1 MDFPIITIIINYGF
15 EISITTFERYFRDF
29 LLNIVNYNTEYFR
42 CLFYVSMH
50 QCRYVTKCN
59 LRHEQFSTLCEPLAS
74 YTKLVHC
81 NRHVNHP
88 LLIGTSRTYLS
99 CIGESSAA
107 GQPAAMHDRQRITR
121 LTIEYYSFIIL
132 FFLLF
137 SFIAFFRSISSTYLF
152 SRFFFLLRAL
162 NCINYYFEL
171 RKTWYFDQINKYV
184 FKF

>member
-50 QCRYVTKCN
+50 QCRYVSKCN

-152 SRFFFLLRAL
+152 SRFFF
-162 NCINYYFEL
+162 F
-171 RKTWYFDQINKYV
+171 TSSS
-184 FKF
+184 

>member
-137 SFIAFFRSISSTYLF
+137 SFIVFFRSISSTYLF
-152 SRFFFLLRAL
+152 SRFFF
-162 NCINYYFEL
+162 FF
-171 RKTWYFDQINKYV
+171 TSSS
-184 FKF
+184 

>member
-15 EISITTFERYFRDF
+15 EISITTIFERYFRDF

-152 SRFFFLLRAL
+152 SRFFF
-162 NCINYYFEL
+162 YFEL
-171 RKTWYFDQINKYV
+171 LIVSIIILNYV
-184 FKF
+184 KLDTLIK

>member
-132 FFLLF
+132 FFFTLFFHSLF
-137 SFIAFFRSISSTYLF
+137 SIYFIYVFIF
-152 SRFFFLLRAL
+152 SFFFF
-162 NCINYYFEL
+162 YFEL
-171 RKTWYFDQINKYV
+171 LIVSIIILNYV
-184 FKF
+184 KLDTLIK

>member
-137 SFIAFFRSISSTYLF
+137 SFIVFFRSISSTYLF
-152 SRFFFLLRAL
+152 SRFFF
-162 NCINYYFEL
+162 F
-171 RKTWYFDQINKYV
+171 TSSS
-184 FKF
+184 

>member
-1 MDFPIITIIINYGF
+1 MLVIFFWIPLTIM
-15 EISITTFERYFRDF
+15 
-29 LLNIVNYNTEYFR
+29 LNIFGVFFTF
-42 CLFYVSMH
+42 LH

-121 LTIEYYSFIIL
+121 LTIEYYSFIIPL
-132 FFLLF
+132 FLLF
-137 SFIAFFRSISSTYLF
+137 SFIYVFILS
-152 SRFFFLLRAL
+152 FFFSSS
-162 NCINYYFEL
+162 
-171 RKTWYFDQINKYV
+171 
-184 FKF
+184 

>member
-15 EISITTFERYFRDF
+15 EISITIFERYFRDF

-137 SFIAFFRSISSTYLF
+137 SFIVFFRSISSTYLF
-152 SRFFFLLRAL
+152 SRFFF
-162 NCINYYFEL
+162 YFEL
-171 RKTWYFDQINKYV
+171 LIVSIIILNYV
-184 FKF
+184 KLDTLIK

>member
-137 SFIAFFRSISSTYLF
+137 SFIVFFRSISSTYLF
-152 SRFFFLLRAL
+152 SRFFF
-162 NCINYYFEL
+162 YFEL
-171 RKTWYFDQINKYV
+171 LIVSIIILNYV
-184 FKF
+184 KLDTLIK

>member
-15 EISITTFERYFRDF
+15 EISITTIFERYFRDF

-137 SFIAFFRSISSTYLF
+137 SFIVFFRSISSTYLF
-152 SRFFFLLRAL
+152 SRFFF
-162 NCINYYFEL
+162 FF
-171 RKTWYFDQINKYV
+171 TSSS
-184 FKF
+184 

>member
-152 SRFFFLLRAL
+152 SLFFFF
-162 NCINYYFEL
+162 YFEL
-171 RKTWYFDQINKYV
+171 LIVSIIILNYV
-184 FKF
+184 KLDTLIK

>member
-152 SRFFFLLRAL
+152 SRFFF
-162 NCINYYFEL
+162 
-171 RKTWYFDQINKYV
+171 TSSS
-184 FKF
+184 

>member
-15 EISITTFERYFRDF
+15 EISITTIFERYFRDF

-137 SFIAFFRSISSTYLF
+137 SFIVFFRSISSTYLF
-152 SRFFFLLRAL
+152 SRFFF
-162 NCINYYFEL
+162 YFEL
-171 RKTWYFDQINKYV
+171 LIVSIIILNYV
-184 FKF
+184 KLDTLIK

>member
-132 FFLLF
+132 FFFTLFFHSLF
-137 SFIAFFRSISSTYLF
+137 SIYFIYVFIF
-152 SRFFFLLRAL
+152 SFFF
-162 NCINYYFEL
+162 FF
-171 RKTWYFDQINKYV
+171 TSSS
-184 FKF
+184 

>member
-1 MDFPIITIIINYGF
+1 MVSKSLSQHLNDIFVIFFWISLTII
-15 EISITTFERYFRDF
+15 
-29 LLNIVNYNTEYFR
+29 LNIFDVF
-42 CLFYVSMH
+42 FMH

-137 SFIAFFRSISSTYLF
+137 SFIVFFRSISSTYLF
-152 SRFFFLLRAL
+152 SRFFF
-162 NCINYYFEL
+162 YFEL
-171 RKTWYFDQINKYV
+171 LIVSIIILNYV
-184 FKF
+184 KLDTLIK

>member
-152 SRFFFLLRAL
+152 SRFFF
-162 NCINYYFEL
+162 YFEL
-171 RKTWYFDQINKYV
+171 LIVSIIILNYV
-184 FKF
+184 KLDTLIK

>member
-152 SRFFFLLRAL
+152 SRFFF
-162 NCINYYFEL
+162 F
-171 RKTWYFDQINKYV
+171 TSSS
-184 FKF
+184 